1 MNGRYQQR
9 DQMNPIEE
17 LIRKLEGR
25 EKEDKPI
32 TDLLNDRDIFH
43 PEGYASKVMEYIN
56 SEKHRVKLTSVQLRK
71 VFHEFKAI
79 VDGLKR
85 ENDSR
90 PNEAIERAMG
100 RLYRLYAILEYQA
113 ERGVLDRDF
122 KKLMFKLFD
131 SIERDVK
138 KAKREIEQA
147 KKEGKEEREKDKEIK
162 DKVVKVF
169 DKAHDFLM
177 AMVAYSKK
185 S

>member
-56 SEKHRVKLTSVQLRK
+56 KNSRVKIASVQLRR
-71 VFHEFKAI
+71 VFYEFKAI
-79 VDGLKR
+79 VDDLRR
-85 ENDSR
+85 EKKKGKEDDLNK
-90 PNEAIERAMG
+90 AIERAMG
-100 RLYRLYAILEYQA
+100 RLYRLYAILEYQTG
-113 ERGVLDRDF
+113 RGVLNKDF
-122 KKLMFKLFD
+122 KELIFKLFD
-131 SIERDVK
+131 SIER
-138 KAKREIEQA
+138 
-147 KKEGKEEREKDKEIK
+147 EREEEKERKEKDRVIEAFK
-162 DKVVKVF
+162 KVY
-169 DKAHDFLM
+169 DFLM